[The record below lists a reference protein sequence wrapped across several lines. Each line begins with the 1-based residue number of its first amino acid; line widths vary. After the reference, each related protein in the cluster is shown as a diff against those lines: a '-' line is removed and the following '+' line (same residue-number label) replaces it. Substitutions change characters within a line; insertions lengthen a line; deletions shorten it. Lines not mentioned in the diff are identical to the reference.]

1 MGPED
6 RQPAAGAA
14 DRRVLGELGVLM
26 LEAGASV
33 GEVRR
38 SLERSGPVTAS
49 VLAGTVVVTDRR
61 GGASTL
67 VASAGDDLTFEQAA
81 HASRLA
87 RLVEAGAVGLGQV
100 PDRIAAVRAVR
111 RRFPRTEQV
120 AGSALVAGG
129 LALVTRCP
137 WWAVLV
143 ALVVG
148 AGVGTLARLLGRLE
162 GGAAV
167 LPFVVALA
175 STLAV
180 GAVAAAASWEPIP
193 LFAVCAPIAILVPGA
208 LITNALLD
216 LTATDVVTGSG
227 RLVYGLLVL
236 ALMALGIFAG
246 AHLTGLAI
254 DPASVALVGQTA
266 GPAPVDAVGWEQL
279 PPVWSAW
286 VGVAVL
292 AAGVSLA
299 FGSGAR
305 LGAISVVVMTATFTL
320 LRALTPAVG
329 EAAAAG
335 AAAAVLFLVAR
346 WGERRTLALPAAATF
361 QPAFLLLVPGTVG
374 LVALT
379 GTDSRA
385 LTTSLITFAAICLG
399 VKLAALVA
407 DNVPGRRPAAPP
419 PSPPQEGSPPR

>member
-1 MGPED
+1 MGPGESA
-6 RQPAAGAA
+6 PAGAGG
-14 DRRVLGELGVLM
+14 RRVLGDLGVLM
-26 LEAGASV
+26 LEGGASV

-38 SLERSGPVTAS
+38 SLERSGPVTVS
-49 VLAGTVVVTDRR
+49 VLARTVVVTDRD

-67 VASAGDDLTFEQAA
+67 VASGGDDLSFEQAA

-87 RLVEAGAVGLGQV
+87 RLVEGGTVGLGQV
-100 PDRIAAVRAVR
+100 PDRIAAVRAMR
-111 RRFPRTEQV
+111 RRHPRAEQV
-120 AGSALVAGG
+120 VGSALVACG
-129 LALVTRCP
+129 LAAVTRCP

-148 AGVGTLARLLGRLE
+148 AGVGALSQLLGLLE
-162 GGAAV
+162 GGSAV

-180 GAVAAAASWEPIP
+180 GAVAAAASWGPIP

-246 AHLTGLAI
+246 ASLTGLAV
-254 DPASVALVGQTA
+254 DPGSVALIGQDA
-266 GPAPVDAVGWEQL
+266 GPAPVDAGAWQQL
-279 PPVWSAW
+279 PPTWVAW

-292 AAGVSLA
+292 AAGVGLA

-305 LGAISVVVMTATFTL
+305 LSAVNVVVMTATFTL
-320 LRALTPAVG
+320 LRALVPAVG

-335 AAAAVLFLVAR
+335 IAAAALFLIAR

-379 GTDSRA
+379 GTDSVA
-385 LTTSLITFAAICLG
+385 LTTSLTTFVAICLG
-399 VKLAALVA
+399 VKFAALVA
-407 DNVPGRRPAAPP
+407 DNVPGRRRAAPP
-419 PSPPQEGSPPR
+419 PSPPSEGRPPR

>member
-1 MGPED
+1 MSPGGSDP
-6 RQPAAGAA
+6 AGAGE
-14 DRRVLGELGVLM
+14 RRVLGELGVLM

-49 VLAGTVVVTDRR
+49 VLAQTVVVTGRES
-61 GGASTL
+61 GASTL
-67 VASAGDDLTFEQAA
+67 VASGGADLSFEQAA
-81 HASRLA
+81 HASRLG
-87 RLVEAGAVGLGQV
+87 RQVEAGEVGLGQV
-100 PDRIAAVRAVR
+100 PERIAAVRAMR
-111 RRFPRTEQV
+111 RRHPRAEQV
-120 AGSALVAGG
+120 LGSALVACG
-129 LALVTRCP
+129 LAVVTRCP
-137 WWAVLV
+137 LWAILV

-148 AGVGTLARLLGRLE
+148 AGVGALAQVLGRLE
-162 GGAAV
+162 GGSAV

-180 GAVAAAASWEPIP
+180 GGVAAAASWGPIP
-193 LFAVCAPIAILVPGA
+193 LFGVCAPIAILVPGA

-246 AHLTGLAI
+246 ASLTGLTI
-254 DPASVALVGQTA
+254 DPGSVALIGQEA
-266 GPAPVDAVGWEQL
+266 GPAPVDASAWQQL
-279 PPVWSAW
+279 PSGWVAW

-292 AAGVSLA
+292 AAGVGLA

-305 LGAISVVVMTATFTL
+305 LSAVNVVVMTATFTL
-320 LRALTPAVG
+320 LRALSPAVG

-335 AAAAVLFLVAR
+335 IAAAVLFLVAR

-379 GTDSRA
+379 GTDTDA
-385 LTTSLITFAAICLG
+385 LTTSLATFVAICLG
-399 VKLAALVA
+399 VKFAALVA
-407 DNVPGRRPAAPP
+407 DNVPGPRPVGPPRSTPQERRP
-419 PSPPQEGSPPR
+419 PR